1 MMMWRT
7 ISTIAAIS
15 LILPLDAYAAQL
27 NPNTNNSFGQST
39 PTTSQLIA
47 QNPDHR
53 PFEYARKGRGDRMTR
68 LLEQLDLT
76 PEQSEQIETIRQQSQ
91 ADTETL
97 RQEFQQAHA
106 QMRSLLAGNAN
117 SDELRQQHQQ
127 IQTLHQ
133 QLGNQRFETMLQVRE
148 ILTPE
153 QRSQMAELIQQH
165 RGRRNFG
172 DRF

>member
-15 LILPLDAYAAQL
+15 LILPLDVDAAQL
-27 NPNTNNSFGQST
+27 HPNTNNSCGQST
-39 PTTSQLIA
+39 LTTSKLIA

-53 PFEYARKGRGDRMTR
+53 PSEFARKGRGYRMER
-68 LLEQLDLT
+68 LWQQLDLT
-76 PEQSEQIETIRQQSQ
+76 PEQSEQIETIQQQSQ
-91 ADTETL
+91 ADTEPL

-153 QRSQMAELIQQH
+153 QRSSWAELSQKH
-165 RGRRNFG
+165 HGRRGFR

>member
-15 LILPLDAYAAQL
+15 LILPLDVYAAQL
-27 NPNTNNSFGQST
+27 HPNTNNSFGQST
-39 PTTSQLIA
+39 LTTSKLIA

-53 PFEYARKGRGDRMTR
+53 PCEFGRKGRGYRMER
-68 LLEQLDLT
+68 LRELDLT
-76 PEQSEQIETIRQQSQ
+76 PEQSEQIETIQQQSQ
-91 ADTETL
+91 ADTEPL

-153 QRSQMAELIQQH
+153 QRSSWGELIQKH
-165 RGRRNFG
+165 RGRRSFS

>member
-1 MMMWRT
+1 M
-7 ISTIAAIS
+7 
-15 LILPLDAYAAQL
+15 
-27 NPNTNNSFGQST
+27 
-39 PTTSQLIA
+39 
-47 QNPDHR
+47 
-53 PFEYARKGRGDRMTR
+53 ER
-68 LLEQLDLT
+68 LMELDLT

-91 ADTETL
+91 ADTEPL
-97 RQEFQQAHA
+97 RQEFQQAHE

-133 QLGNQRFETMLQVRE
+133 QLGDRRFETMLEVRE

-153 QRSQMAELIQQH
+153 QRSSWAELIQQH
-165 RGRRNFG
+165 HGRRGFG

>member
-7 ISTIAAIS
+7 ISTMAAIS
-15 LILPLDAYAAQL
+15 LILPLDVYAAQL
-27 NPNTNNSFGQST
+27 NPNTNNSFGKST
-39 PTTSQLIA
+39 PTTSKLIA

-53 PFEYARKGRGDRMTR
+53 PFEFARKGRGYRMER
-68 LLEQLDLT
+68 LMELDLT

-91 ADTETL
+91 ADTEPL
-97 RQEFQQAHA
+97 RQEFQQAHE

-133 QLGNQRFETMLQVRE
+133 QLGNQHFETMLEVRE

-165 RGRRNFG
+165 RGRRSFG

>member
-1 MMMWRT
+1 MMWRT

-15 LILPLDAYAAQL
+15 LILPLDVYAAQL
-27 NPNTNNSFGQST
+27 HPNNNNSFGQST
-39 PTTSQLIA
+39 PITSQLIA

-53 PFEYARKGRGDRMTR
+53 PFEFGRKGRGYRMER
-68 LLEQLDLT
+68 LMELDLT
-76 PEQSEQIETIRQQSQ
+76 PEQSEQIETIQQQSQ
-91 ADTETL
+91 ADTEPL
-97 RQEFQQAHA
+97 RQESQQAHA
-106 QMRSLLAGNAN
+106 QMHSLLAENAN